1 MKHWGAKAGEEL
13 TQGALLADSQDGC
26 GLERADGGRDKGSSG
41 DEGSGKHVDRCVVFL
56 KRMLVNASK
65 AERRKRASNLEG
77 ICWWD

>member
-41 DEGSGKHVDRCVVFL
+41 DEGSGKHVD
-56 KRMLVNASK
+56 
-65 AERRKRASNLEG
+65 
-77 ICWWD
+77 